1 MRRKHESYTS
11 SNLPPSFL
19 ALYPVR
25 AGGFFSGLIHSGDKH
40 RLTGPW
46 KGGRAGL
53 FHMSPSSS
61 KVFPYCCY
69 PAAPHCPSHPIARD
83 QYRRRSECRGRLRLL
98 VNCNPVRR
106 ERQCLP
112 PSIKATPNTNTPTA
126 SCSAV
131 WDLFAVVGA
140 WGMHTRCFG
149 FTEARHCYFSVHQI
163 VCHEMFPFQNLKE
176 KAKFISECI
185 LVRKLPQRP
194 FFSLPCRVYTLG
206 AYYKGGL
213 SQLELKY
220 DIPDMLMPLPS

>member
-1 MRRKHESYTS
+1 METNTDWQALKKGGGRDSFTCHRPPRKSFLIAATPRGTALPFS
-11 SNLPPSFL
+11 SNW
-19 ALYPVR
+19 R
-25 AGGFFSGLIHSGDKH
+25 LIRD
-40 RLTGPW
+40 R
-46 KGGRAGL
+46 R
-53 FHMSPSSS
+53 
-61 KVFPYCCY
+61 V
-69 PAAPHCPSHPIARD
+69 IARD

-98 VNCNPVRR
+98 VDCNPVRR

-185 LVRKLPQRP
+185 LVRKLPQRL
-194 FFSLPCRVYTLG
+194 FFSPCRAEYIH
-206 AYYKGGL
+206 
-213 SQLELKY
+213 LEPTTKEVFLN
-220 DIPDMLMPLPS
+220 